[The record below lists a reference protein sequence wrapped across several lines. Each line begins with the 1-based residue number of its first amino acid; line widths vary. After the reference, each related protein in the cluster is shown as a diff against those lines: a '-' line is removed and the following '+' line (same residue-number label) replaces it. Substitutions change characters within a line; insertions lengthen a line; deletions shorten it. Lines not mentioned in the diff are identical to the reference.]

1 MILYVIEVAT
11 VNVENAKKKGK
22 IKKNKERE
30 IECRKKERSR
40 THKKNTKKQYMRS
53 RNYNTVK
60 SVVI

>member
-11 VNVENAKKKGK
+11 VNVENAKKGK

-30 IECRKKERSR
+30 IECRK
-40 THKKNTKKQYMRS
+40 TKKEVEHVYMRL
-53 RNYNTVK
+53 RNCNTVK